1 MRMQFSLLGL
11 FSVMT
16 CAAVVAWC
24 WPIYVEKI
32 AIIFNWY

>member
-24 WPIYVEKI
+24 IPLYVQSLR
-32 AIIFNWY
+32 IIFNW